1 MSCKKPH
8 LSLRQL
14 AEQCECGMTQ
24 ISSKLRNKN
33 DYEANQL
40 SDSLKSRKRKRSCEF
55 GGVNEALYN
64 WYTLA
69 CSKNIYPS
77 GPQLCEKAREIAEQL
92 SVSIFKASYGWLDK
106 WKKRHNIR
114 QVKVSG
120 ENQEK

>member
-1 MSCKKPH
+1 MWKNTNRSILK
-8 LSLRQL
+8 
-14 AEQCECGMTQ
+14 
-24 ISSKLRNKN
+24 NKN
-33 DYEANQL
+33 EILELYEANQS

-92 SVSIFKASYGWLDK
+92 SVSNFKASNGWLD
-106 WKKRHNIR
+106 R
-114 QVKVSG
+114 
-120 ENQEK
+120 